1 MSEEPDA
8 WQAIFARLATRLA
21 PGGRIVVEVSN
32 VRTADG
38 FGPLASELGAVLR
51 GVLRQTDEFVRVNSG
66 ASPAG
71 PGTAYSSVLVF
82 AAP

>member
-38 FGPLASELGAVLR
+38 FRPLASQLGRCYVACFAR
-51 GVLRQTDEFVRVNSG
+51 PT
-66 ASPAG
+66 
-71 PGTAYSSVLVF
+71 SSC
-82 AAP
+82 A